1 MFYKYSEQDQTALIN
16 IRVKAGAKQ
25 NAIDGVVSIDD
36 KDYLKISINAVP
48 ENGKANDA
56 IIKFLAK
63 SWKLKQKQIE
73 ITHGLTSNIKVIKV
87 SGLVSLRHQM
97 FPLGK

>member
-1 MFYKYSEQDQTALIN
+1 MFYKYSEQDQTALIQLK
-16 IRVKAGAKQ
+16 VKAGAKH
-25 NAIDGVVSIDD
+25 NSIENIISIDGQ
-36 KDYLKISINAVP
+36 DYLKISISAAP
-48 ENGKANDA
+48 ENGKANEA

-63 SWKLKQKQIE
+63 SWKLRQSQLE
-73 ITHGLTSNIKVIKV
+73 ITHGLTSNMKTIKV